1 MLRTLLA
8 AAILLTAPL
17 AQAAGTKVAINNY
30 TFTPGA
36 VTVHPG
42 DTVIWNNQDFMPHTA
57 TSLDGVSFDSGAIV
71 PGAKWSFTFKTPG
84 TYKYHCAIH
93 PDMQGE
99 VDVK

>member
-1 MLRTLLA
+1 MLRTLLTA
-8 AAILLTAPL
+8 AVLLAAPL
-17 AQAAGTKVAINNY
+17 AQAAGTTVTINNY
-30 TFTPGA
+30 TFTPGT

-42 DTVIWNNQDFMPHTA
+42 DTVTWNNQDSVPHTA
-57 TSLDGVSFDSGAIV
+57 TSLDGVSFDSAAIV
-71 PGAKWSFTFKTPG
+71 PGAKWSFTFKAPG